1 MNESVNKEQRKEKI
15 DKEKIFTVPF
25 SLKEV
30 KENITISANN
40 PDKPSKEKII
50 NQAFMFHAQGNIS
63 EAAKYY
69 KNFINQG
76 FKDHRVFS
84 NYGVILKNLG
94 KLQDAKIAYQKA
106 IELNP
111 HFAEAHSN
119 LSLIFRDLGKLQDAE
134 IAIRKAIELNPH
146 FAEAHSNLSLIFR
159 DLGKLQDAEIAIRKA
174 IKLNPNCASSYKD
187 LGICQYLIGDIDSA
201 FNSILKANSIDPEEL
216 GNKILLRIFHK
227 EKDTKNSDL
236 QTNQKNLSLPETTL
250 NSNPL
255 ILHMPIEVELINSLY
270 KIKARDQEKYQA
282 PTYGDAKG
290 SDYKLFEINDSI
302 IKITEEKLISIAKDS
317 VKSDIFISESFFTI
331 FRSGGGLKSHD
342 HLNKLDKVKGL
353 NLANKKYSLVYYV
366 SVGDQDCDEPG
377 ILKLK
382 NPNQEILPNNG
393 LIVIFPARRKHSV
406 FYKGNKD
413 RIIIGVNFYRL

>member
-1 MNESVNKEQRKEKI
+1 
-15 DKEKIFTVPF
+15 
-25 SLKEV
+25 
-30 KENITISANN
+30 
-40 PDKPSKEKII
+40 
-50 NQAFMFHAQGNIS
+50 
-63 EAAKYY
+63 
-69 KNFINQG
+69 
-76 FKDHRVFS
+76 
-84 NYGVILKNLG
+84 
-94 KLQDAKIAYQKA
+94 
-106 IELNP
+106 
-111 HFAEAHSN
+111 
-119 LSLIFRDLGKLQDAE
+119 
-134 IAIRKAIELNPH
+134 
-146 FAEAHSNLSLIFR
+146 AEAHSNLSLIFR

>member
-1 MNESVNKEQRKEKI
+1 MNKEQRKEKI

>member
-1 MNESVNKEQRKEKI
+1 MNKEQRKEKI

-119 LSLIFRDLGKLQDAE
+119 LSLIFRDLG
-134 IAIRKAIELNPH
+134 
-146 FAEAHSNLSLIFR
+146 
-159 DLGKLQDAEIAIRKA
+159 
-174 IKLNPNCASSYKD
+174 
-187 LGICQYLIGDIDSA
+187 
-201 FNSILKANSIDPEEL
+201 
-216 GNKILLRIFHK
+216 
-227 EKDTKNSDL
+227 
-236 QTNQKNLSLPETTL
+236 
-250 NSNPL
+250 
-255 ILHMPIEVELINSLY
+255 
-270 KIKARDQEKYQA
+270 
-282 PTYGDAKG
+282 
-290 SDYKLFEINDSI
+290 
-302 IKITEEKLISIAKDS
+302 
-317 VKSDIFISESFFTI
+317 
-331 FRSGGGLKSHD
+331 
-342 HLNKLDKVKGL
+342 
-353 NLANKKYSLVYYV
+353 
-366 SVGDQDCDEPG
+366 
-377 ILKLK
+377 
-382 NPNQEILPNNG
+382 
-393 LIVIFPARRKHSV
+393 
-406 FYKGNKD
+406 
-413 RIIIGVNFYRL
+413 